1 MDIQNKNN
9 EIKYLVALSHFP
21 KFGPARLRKIK
32 NYFSSWEKAFL
43 SNSNELIKAGIEENV
58 SYEFCATKEK
68 INPDE
73 IMEKMEKENIK
84 VAVLADE
91 FYPPLLKEIYNPP
104 QLIYYKGE
112 LSKDSELNLAVVGS
126 RKFTSYGQMA
136 VEKIISELANNNL
149 TIVSGLALGID
160 SLAHDATLKI
170 NGRTIAVLG
179 SGLDRQN
186 IYPFSNRYLA
196 EKIINS
202 GGALISEFSP
212 GTPPLKHHF
221 PQRNRLISGI
231 SLGVLVIEAGE
242 KSGALITANF
252 ALEQNREVFAVPGN
266 IFSQVSAGTN
276 NLIKKGAH
284 VVINASDI
292 LESFNLAQISSVI
305 ENKKV
310 LPETEEEKLILK
322 HLNRE
327 PLHINDIVRAA
338 NLDTSVINSTLTIM
352 EMKGIVKNL
361 GNMQYIALI

>member
-1 MDIQNKNN
+1 MKQKNDL
-9 EIKYLVALSHFP
+9 KYLIALSHFP
-21 KFGPARLRKIK
+21 KFGPARLKKIK
-32 NYFSSWEKAFL
+32 NHFQTWENAFL
-43 SNSNELIKAGIEENV
+43 SSAGELTKAGIEEKV
-58 SYEFCATKEK
+58 SSEFSAAKGN

-73 IMEKMEKENIK
+73 IMEKMEKENIM
-84 VAVLADE
+84 AATLSDE
-91 FYPPLLKEIYNPP
+91 IYPPLLKEIYNPP

-112 LSKDSELNLAVVGS
+112 LSKDNEFNLAVVGS

-136 VEKIISELANNNL
+136 VEKIVGELANSNL

-160 SLAHDATLKI
+160 SLAHDAALKA

-179 SGLDRQN
+179 SGLDQQN
-186 IYPFSNRYLA
+186 IYPFSNRYLSD
-196 EKIINS
+196 KIIAS

-212 GTPPLKHHF
+212 GTPPLKHNF

-266 IFSQVSAGTN
+266 IYSPVSAGTN
-276 NLIKKGAH
+276 NLIKKGAR
-284 VVINASDI
+284 VVINAADI
-292 LESFNLAQISSVI
+292 LETFDLAQIFSVM
-305 ENKKV
+305 ENKKA

-352 EMKGIVKNL
+352 EMKGMVKNL
-361 GNMQYIALI
+361 GNMQYIANF